1 MQKLHFSQQQCV
13 QFNLPFT
20 LNTNTQGILSNLP
33 IQLWWPRQSVKG
45 TWSDVFHNIMM
56 TSLFAVTLLSG
67 TELFGHQDQVRV
79 TTPLHLG
86 LPRLASCPPHDW
98 SSLTTSPLSH
108 RAATTHQPPAT
119 PFSPVQT
126 VRTPCTA
133 NRLSVF
139 SPQPITVQELSSP
152 PIRERDEAYC
162 TGSQQQ

>member
-1 MQKLHFSQQQCV
+1 
-13 QFNLPFT
+13 
-20 LNTNTQGILSNLP
+20 
-33 IQLWWPRQSVKG
+33 
-45 TWSDVFHNIMM
+45 MM
-56 TSLFAVTLLSG
+56 TSLFAVTLLSDECFVRHW
-67 TELFGHQDQVRV
+67 TDLFGQQDQVRV

-86 LPRLASCPPHDW
+86 LPRLPSCPPHDW
-98 SSLTTSPLSH
+98 SSLTTTSPLSH

-119 PFSPVQT
+119 SHPIQSVQT